1 MDLELIRGLDIAAI
15 EQTYDKRDTIL
26 YALGLGYGENP
37 LDEQD
42 LPFVYEEGLRIL
54 PSYANL
60 LCHPGFWAQRP
71 EFDIDWV
78 RLLHAEQDFVMHRP
92 LPATGTLRGTFRVA
106 GVEDKGADRGALLHQ
121 EKALFDVADDSHV
134 ATVRSTL
141 FLRGDGGQGGY
152 GEGVAPAKA
161 LPDRAPDRIV
171 TIATS
176 PRQALVY
183 RLSGDWNPIH
193 ADPAIAR
200 KAGFDAPILH
210 GLCTNGIACR
220 ALVREY
226 CGNDPRRL
234 IRLFVRFTK
243 PVIPG
248 ETIRFEFFEEGEG
261 EIRFR
266 ALIDGDDRIVLDR
279 CTAAFA

>member
-1 MDLELIRGLDIAAI
+1 MDIEQIRNFEIAPI

-26 YALGLGYGENP
+26 YALGLGYGEDP
-37 LDEQD
+37 LNEED
-42 LPFVYEEGLRIL
+42 LPFVYEDGLRIL
-54 PSYANL
+54 PSYGNL

-71 EFDIDWV
+71 EFEIDWV

-92 LPATGTLRGTFRVA
+92 LPATGRLRGEYRVA

-121 EKALFDVADDSHV
+121 EKALYDAEDGSHI

-141 FLRGDGGQGGY
+141 FLRGDGGHGGF
-152 GEGVAPAKA
+152 GDSVAPAA
-161 LPDRAPDRIV
+161 SLPDRAPDRVV
-171 TIATS
+171 TVATL
-176 PRQALVY
+176 PRQALIY

-193 ADPAIAR
+193 ADPKIAR

-220 ALVREY
+220 VLVREY
-226 CGNDPRRL
+226 CENDPARL
-234 IRLFVRFTK
+234 ISMFVRFTK

-248 ETIRFEFFEEGEG
+248 QSIRFEFFEEAEG
-261 EIRFR
+261 EVRFR
-266 ALIDGDDRIVLDR
+266 ALIEGEDSVVLDR
-279 CTAAFA
+279 CSARFG